1 MAVEYKKLLSELNKY
16 FFIDSSKS
24 FLECAFTFFY
34 VCKYAYE
41 RITPY
46 ETFQDETLPFC
57 FKDPVR
63 TAQ

>member
-1 MAVEYKKLLSELNKY
+1 MAVKHKKLLSELNKY

-24 FLECAFTFFY
+24 FLECAFTFFC

-41 RITPY
+41 RAILY
-46 ETFQDETLPFC
+46 ETFKDKTLPFC